1 MTIKE
6 FLNGFY
12 YSFPIQLLLLHLR
25 KYQILL
31 FFWFILASAI
41 NGDFMSTFGADS
53 LFLAPEYLG
62 KVNTVSAIFV
72 GMAMGIFIMSW
83 HITTFILHSKH
94 FKFLATT
101 TKPFLKYYINNSII
115 PILFLLFYCFK
126 AIQYDAFRELMSVKE
141 IFFLINGF
149 LSGLILM
156 SVISLVYFFGAEK
169 TMMRKMEPVISE
181 PHRFIGQYGLG
192 GKHHHE
198 KGLIHIDWF
207 YNTRFKLKRPRE
219 IAHYSQEFIETIFKR
234 HHFSAV
240 ISIILAFLFLA
251 MIGLFQDNPLFK
263 LPAAA
268 GILVLFSILIAASG
282 ALVYWLKSWSFPILI
297 ILLLVFE
304 MALRMDWIDPRNKAY
319 GLNYT
324 NVKERPAY
332 LRDSILALCTTEQM
346 EADKKKMIAVLDNW
360 KSRQSASRPIMYV
373 VSVSGGGTRS
383 ATFTLNV
390 LQQIDSIMKGEFM
403 RKTFLITGASGGMLG
418 AGFYRELYR
427 QKEAGKN
434 IKPGD
439 HKHVEAI
446 SRDLLNPLF
455 SSLVTRDFFAPAQ
468 KLKVGSYTYVKDRA
482 YAFEQQLNENTSGLL
497 DKQLKDYIQDEQDA
511 KIPLMFFGST
521 VSADGRKMLIS
532 SQPLSFMMRNWPDTA
547 SGIEGEPD
555 AIDFCAFFKKQDPYN
570 MRILSA
576 MRINATFPYVL
587 PNVWLPSNP
596 VVDVMDAGIRD
607 NYGQETMMR
616 FLDVFN
622 DWLKENTAGVV
633 MIQIRDRKAGEW
645 EDNIRSGGLSGLFTK
660 PITVIQL
667 NWMKIQDYYH
677 EEIISMA
684 NHRFSFPF
692 EKLSLA
698 YVPSQKI
705 RGAAL
710 NFHLTTKEK
719 VDIFESL
726 SSPANTQRFLR
737 LGEHYRSG
745 AVDPSLPV
753 QGPAE
758 IPAGGIRK
766 KP

>member
-1 MTIKE
+1 MTTKE
-6 FLNGFY
+6 FFKGFY

-41 NGDFMSTFGADS
+41 NGDLMSTFGADS

-62 KVNTVSAIFV
+62 KVNTISAIFV
-72 GMAMGIFIMSW
+72 GMATGIFILSW

-101 TKPFLKYYINNSII
+101 TKPFLKYFINNSII
-115 PILFLLFYCFK
+115 PLLFLLFYCVK
-126 AIQYDAFRELMSVKE
+126 AIQYDAFRELMSPKE
-141 IFFLINGF
+141 IFFLVNGF
-149 LSGLILM
+149 LSGLIL
-156 SVISLVYFFGAEK
+156 ITTLSLVYFFGAEK

-181 PHRFIGQYGLG
+181 PHLYAGQFGLG

-240 ISIILAFLFLA
+240 ISIILAFLFLS
-251 MIGLFQDNPLFK
+251 MIGLFQDNPVFK

-268 GILVLFSILIAASG
+268 GILLLLSILIAASG
-282 ALVYWLKSWSFPILI
+282 ALVYWLKSWSLPV
-297 ILLLVFE
+297 LLLLLFFFDL
-304 MALRMDWIDPRNKAY
+304 ALRLDWIDPRNKAY

-324 NVKERPAY
+324 NIEDRPSY
-332 LRDSILALCTTEQM
+332 VRDSVLAICTPEQM
-346 EADKKKMIAVLDNW
+346 DADKRNMISVLNNW
-360 KSRQSASRPIMYV
+360 KAKQSSAKPIMYV
-373 VSVSGGGTRS
+373 LSVSGGGTRS

-390 LQQIDSIMKGEFM
+390 LQQIDSVMNGEFM
-403 RKTFLITGASGGMLG
+403 RKTFLVTGASGGMLG
-418 AGFYRELYR
+418 AGFYRELFR
-427 QKEAGKN
+427 KREAGQN
-434 IKPGD
+434 INLRDRKYAD
-439 HKHVEAI
+439 AI

-455 SSLVTRDFFAPAQ
+455 SSMVTRDFFSPAQ
-468 KLKVGSYTYVKDRA
+468 KLKVGPYKYVKDRA
-482 YAFEQQLNENTSGLL
+482 YSFEQQLNENTSGILNN
-497 DKQLKDYIQDEQDA
+497 QLKDYIKDEHDA
-511 KIPLMFFGST
+511 NIPLMFFGST
-521 VSADGRKMLIS
+521 ISSDGRKMLIS
-532 SQPLSFMMRNWPDTA
+532 TQPLSFMMRNWPDTS
-547 SGIEGEPD
+547 SGVMGEPD
-555 AIDFCAFFKKQDPYN
+555 AIDFCSFFKKQDPYN
-570 MRILSA
+570 MRLLSA

-587 PNVWLPSNP
+587 PNVWLPSDP

-607 NYGQETMMR
+607 NYGQETMIR

-633 MIQIRDRKAGEW
+633 MIQIRDRKSNEW
-645 EDNIRSGGLSGLFTK
+645 EDNIRSSGLSGLITK
-660 PITVIQL
+660 PLTVIQL

-677 EEIISMA
+677 EEFISMA

-692 EKLSLA
+692 EKLSFA
-698 YVPSQKI
+698 YLPSNKT

-719 VDIFESL
+719 LDIYESL
-726 SSPANTQRFLR
+726 SANANARLFKQLSMHYR
-737 LGEHYRSG
+737 LGV
-745 AVDPSLPV
+745 VDILPPKQLPKEV
-753 QGPAE
+753 LSKNLPQ
-758 IPAGGIRK
+758 

>member
-1 MTIKE
+1 MTTKE
-6 FLNGFY
+6 FLKGFY
-12 YSFPIQLLLLHLR
+12 YSFPIQLLVLHLR

-31 FFWFILASAI
+31 FFWFIIASAI
-41 NGDFMSTFGADS
+41 NGDLMSTFGADS

-62 KVNTVSAIFV
+62 KVNTVSAIIV
-72 GMAMGIFIMSW
+72 GMATAIFIMSW

-101 TKPFLKYYINNSII
+101 TKPFLKYFINNSII
-115 PILFLLFYCFK
+115 PLLFLIFYCIK
-126 AIQYDAFRELMSVKE
+126 AIQYDAFRELMSAKE

-149 LSGLILM
+149 LSGLIL
-156 SVISLVYFFGAEK
+156 
-169 TMMRKMEPVISE
+169 RKMEPVISE
-181 PHRFIGQYGLG
+181 PHLFIGQYGLG

-198 KGLIHIDWF
+198 KGMINIDWF
-207 YNTRFKLKRPRE
+207 YNTRFKLKKPRD

-240 ISIILAFLFLA
+240 ISIILAFLFLS
-251 MIGLFQDNPLFK
+251 MIGLFQDNPIFK

-268 GILVLFSILIAASG
+268 GILLLLSILIAASG
-282 ALVYWLKSWSFPILI
+282 ALVYWLKSWSFPVL
-297 ILLLVFE
+297 ILLIFVFDL
-304 MALRMDWIDPRNKAY
+304 ALRMDWIDPRNKAY

-324 NVKERPAY
+324 NIDDRPSY
-332 LRDSILALCTTEQM
+332 TRDSVLSICTPEKT
-346 EADKKKMIAVLDNW
+346 EADKQNMIAVLDNW
-360 KSRQSASRPIMYV
+360 KRRQSSAKPVMYV

-390 LQQIDSIMKGEFM
+390 LQQIDSIMKGDFM

-427 QKEAGKN
+427 QKESGKN
-434 IKPGD
+434 IDLADK
-439 HKHVEAI
+439 KHVEAI

-455 SSLVTRDFFAPAQ
+455 SSMVTRDFFSPAQ
-468 KLKVGSYTYVKDRA
+468 KFQVGSFKYVKDRA
-482 YAFEQQLNENTSGLL
+482 YAFEEQLNENTSGILNH
-497 DKQLKDYIQDEQDA
+497 QLKDYIQDEKEA

-521 VSADGRKMLIS
+521 ISADGRKMLIS
-532 SQPLSFMMRNWPDTA
+532 TQPLSFMMRNKPDTG
-547 SGIEGEPD
+547 SGILGEPD

-570 MRILSA
+570 LRLLSA
-576 MRINATFPYVL
+576 MRLNATFPYVL

-622 DWLKENTAGVV
+622 DWLKENTSGVV
-633 MIQIRDRKAGEW
+633 MIQIRDRKASEW
-645 EDNIRSGGLSGLFTK
+645 EESIRSGGLSGLITK
-660 PITVIQL
+660 PLTVIQL

-677 EEIISMA
+677 EEFISMA
-684 NHRFSFPF
+684 NNRFGFPF
-692 EKLSLA
+692 EKMSFA
-698 YVPSQKI
+698 YLPSKKSK
-705 RGAAL
+705 GAAL

-719 VDIFESL
+719 VDIYESL
-726 SSPANTQRFLR
+726 YTPSNANLFNR
-737 LGEHYRSG
+737 LGDHYRLGVVDILPKDLIQTGTASG
-745 AVDPSLPV
+745 TRL
-753 QGPAE
+753 Q
-758 IPAGGIRK
+758 

>member
-1 MTIKE
+1 MTTKE
-6 FLNGFY
+6 FLKGFY
-12 YSFPIQLLLLHLR
+12 YSFPIQLLQLHLR

-31 FFWFILASAI
+31 FFWFIIASAI

-72 GMAMGIFIMSW
+72 GMATAIFIMSW

-101 TKPFLKYYINNSII
+101 TKPFLKYFINNSII
-115 PILFLLFYCFK
+115 PVLFLIFYLVK

-156 SVISLVYFFGAEK
+156 TAISLVYFFGAEK

-181 PHRFIGQYGLG
+181 PHLYIGQYGLG

-198 KGLIHIDWF
+198 KGMINIDWF
-207 YNTRFKLKRPRE
+207 YNTRFKLKKPRD

-240 ISIILAFLFLA
+240 ISIILAFLFLS
-251 MIGLFQDNPLFK
+251 MIGLFQDFPIFK

-268 GILVLFSILIAASG
+268 GILLLLSILIAASG
-282 ALVYWLKSWSFPILI
+282 ALVYWLKSWSFPVLI
-297 ILLLVFE
+297 ILIFVFDL
-304 MALRMDWIDPRNKAY
+304 ALRMDWIDPRNKAY

-324 NVKERPAY
+324 NINERPSY
-332 LRDSILALCTTEQM
+332 VRDSVLAICNPAKI
-346 EADKKKMIAVLDNW
+346 EADKQNMIAVLNNW
-360 KSRQSASRPIMYV
+360 KKRQSSPRPIMYV

-418 AGFYRELYR
+418 AGFYRELFR
-427 QKEAGKN
+427 QKESGKN
-434 IKPGD
+434 VNLTDK
-439 HKHVEAI
+439 KHVEAI

-455 SSLVTRDFFAPAQ
+455 SSMVTRDFFSPAQ
-468 KLKVGSYTYVKDRA
+468 KFQVGSYKYVKDRA
-482 YAFEQQLNENTSGLL
+482 YAFEEQLNDNTSGILNN
-497 DKQLKDYIQDEQDA
+497 QLKDYIPDESEA

-521 VSADGRKMLIS
+521 ISADGRKMLIS
-532 SQPLSFMMRNWPDTA
+532 TQPLSFMMRNKPDTA
-547 SGIEGEPD
+547 SGILGEPD
-555 AIDFCAFFKKQDPYN
+555 AIDFCTFFRKQDPYN
-570 MRILSA
+570 MRLLSA
-576 MRINATFPYVL
+576 MRLNATFPYVL

-633 MIQIRDRKAGEW
+633 MIQIRDRKASEW
-645 EDNIRSGGLSGLFTK
+645 EETIKSGGLSGLITK
-660 PITVIQL
+660 PLTVIQL

-677 EEIISMA
+677 EEFISMA
-684 NHRFSFPF
+684 NNRFSFPF
-692 EKLSLA
+692 EKMSFA
-698 YVPSQKI
+698 YLPSKKSK
-705 RGAAL
+705 GAAL

-719 VDIFESL
+719 VDIYESIYA
-726 SSPANTQRFLR
+726 PANAQLFQRLN
-737 LGEHYRSG
+737 EHYRLGIVDLNQMTQMQTDSSTG
-745 AVDPSLPV
+745 ARFQRP
-753 QGPAE
+753 
-758 IPAGGIRK
+758 
-766 KP
+766 